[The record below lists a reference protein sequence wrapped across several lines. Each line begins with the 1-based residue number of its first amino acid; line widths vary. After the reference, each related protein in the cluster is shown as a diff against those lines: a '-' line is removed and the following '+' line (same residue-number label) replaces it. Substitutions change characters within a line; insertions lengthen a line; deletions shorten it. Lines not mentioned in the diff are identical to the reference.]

1 MFVSIYIAV
10 WLHREED
17 YGNST
22 NTEGAEAHL
31 LQFSTKVCKM
41 NRKEN
46 TSGVHHEEEEK
57 EIRHHK
63 INIYIYM

>member
-1 MFVSIYIAV
+1 MFVSVYIAV

-31 LQFSTKVCKM
+31 LQFSTKANSMSADGDDTVCKM

-46 TSGVHHEEEEK
+46 TSEFHHE
-57 EIRHHK
+57 
-63 INIYIYM
+63 